1 MSNGT
6 IPAYDETLTRVREV
20 LAELLGDGL
29 KSAAHDQ
36 PLTEALGDRYDSL
49 AALECVSRV
58 EGAFGVEVDFVAH
71 DVRYSFATLGR
82 IAEFVQGEL
91 EDRAVLGHRG

>member
-1 MSNGT
+1 MSNRT
-6 IPAYDETLTRVREV
+6 IPGYDETLTRVREV
-20 LAELLGDGL
+20 LGGLLGDGVR
-29 KSAAHDQ
+29 STAADQ

-49 AALECVSRV
+49 AALECVTLV
-58 EGAFGVEVDFVAH
+58 EKEFDVEVDFVAH

-91 EDRAVLGHRG
+91 EDRAVLENLG

>member
-1 MSNGT
+1 MSSRT
-6 IPAYDETLTRVREV
+6 VPAFDETLSRVREV
-20 LAELLGDGL
+20 LGELLGDGVR
-29 KSAAHDQ
+29 SAGQDEE
-36 PLTEALGDRYDSL
+36 LTRALGDRYDSL

-58 EGAFGVEVDFVAH
+58 ENAFGIEVDFVAH

-91 EDRAVLGHRG
+91 EDLAVLGNSG

>member
-1 MSNGT
+1 MSNRT
-6 IPAYDETLTRVREV
+6 IPAYDQTLTRVREV
-20 LAELLGDGL
+20 LGELLGDGVQ
-29 KSAAHDQ
+29 SAADDQ

-58 EGAFGVEVDFVAH
+58 EGAFGIEVDFVAH

-91 EDRAVLGHRG
+91 EDRAVLENLG